1 MQIKW
6 LTTSIAAGALMLS
19 PAFAQQDMQDGQRM
33 DPPPSAGLERQID
46 ADLQMQGD
54 FIVAQ
59 TPGHRLGAEIL
70 GANAVTSDGENV
82 GTIEDVLLD
91 EHHRVVGF
99 VISIGGFLGI
109 GERDIAVPLHAAAI
123 VPARAAQDRGLLDG
137 GLFAEPVGDVVLD
150 MSADAI
156 EGAPQFVALEEAP
169 PVNAT
174 PPASANQ
181 TPAREPQVD

>member
-1 MQIKW
+1 MQTKW

-59 TPGHRLGAEIL
+59 TPGHRLGTQIL
-70 GANAVTSDGENV
+70 GANAVSSDGETVGNV
-82 GTIEDVLLD
+82 EDFLLD
-91 EHHRVVGF
+91 EHHRVVGL
-99 VISIGGFLGI
+99 VVSVGGFLGI
-109 GERDIAVPLHAAAI
+109 GDRDIAIPLHAAAV
-123 VPARAAQDRGLLDG
+123 VPAPAAQDRGILDG
-137 GLFAEPVGDVVLD
+137 GILAEPVGDVVLD
-150 MSADAI
+150 MSAAEI
-156 EGAPQFVALEEAP
+156 ENAPQFVALEEAP
-169 PVNAT
+169 PVNDT

-181 TPAREPQVD
+181 TPVREPQVD